1 MAQPL
6 AAAMPPDLDLGGNY
20 TIRLTALDPVSGAAV
35 SGVTISSLAMLVVN
49 VGGTDSGGLAY
60 GPYMLV
66 PGPNA

>member
-49 VGGTDSGGLAY
+49 VGAGGVTDLGY
-60 GPYMLV
+60 GPYLLV